1 MRELEDEE
9 LVILSQQGDTQA
21 FGELIER
28 YKGMI
33 FTMIHRILGNPGE
46 AEDVAQDVFLR
57 AYKALPGFRK
67 EAKFSTWLYRICHNL
82 CITTAKKNRRKEL
95 FLSRATSGHQ
105 DSVEVAYE
113 RKEIREKVRRLISEL
128 PPAYSSA
135 ITLRHIQGLSY
146 KEISEI
152 LGQPL
157 GTTKSTILRAREQL
171 KKLALEKIGWD
182 TIKGVL

>member
-1 MRELEDEE
+1 MKELKDEE
-9 LVILSQQGDTQA
+9 LVLLSQKGDKQA

-33 FTMIHRILGNPGE
+33 FTMINRILGDPSI
-46 AEDVAQDVFLR
+46 ADDVAQDVFIR
-57 AYKALPGFRK
+57 AYKALPRFRK
-67 EAKFSTWLYRICHNL
+67 EAKFSTWLHRICYNL
-82 CITTAKKNRRKEL
+82 CITIVKKRRKEVD
-95 FLSRATSGHQ
+95 LSYRMEQYQNSI
-105 DSVEVAYE
+105 EMAYE
-113 RKEIREKVRRLISEL
+113 RKEIQEKVRWLISEL
-128 PPAYSSA
+128 SPVYSSA
-135 ITLRHIQGLSY
+135 ITLRHIHGLSY

-182 TIKGVL
+182 VIKEVL